1 MHHPAIEQA
10 YAIIEGKTVKRSVF
24 SQLSLLEGDDI
35 LDLAALASRVRNR
48 FTPDF
53 HLCTIMNAKSGI
65 CGEDCRFCAQSAHHD
80 TAIDR
85 FPLVNRLIMVDKA
98 GEAYSSGVETF
109 GIVTSG
115 TGYPEI
121 NSEFQE
127 LIGAIDEI
135 HQKYPDK
142 KVCAS
147 LGLLSDMTA
156 MELAKHDVSH
166 YNINIQTNPA
176 KYRELVSSTHDIS
189 DRIETIRLLKKHGIK
204 VCTGGIIGMGETMED
219 RLEMAFALND
229 LDADI
234 IPVNVLIPVPGTPL
248 ERQGRISAADAVKT
262 VALVR
267 LINPTKTIK
276 FAAGRET
283 RMKDFQGLIMLAG
296 ANGIITGGY
305 LTTRGR
311 EVREDLAFIRDLGAF
326 K

>member
-10 YAIIEGKTVKRSVF
+10 YAIIEGKTVNRGVF
-24 SQLSLLEGDDI
+24 TELSLLEGDDI
-35 LDLAALASRVRNR
+35 LDLVALASRVRNR

-80 TAIDR
+80 TAIER
-85 FPLVNRLIMVDKA
+85 FPLVNRRTMVEKA
-98 GEAYSSGVETF
+98 GEAYGSGVESF

-115 TGYPEI
+115 TGYPVI
-121 NSEFQE
+121 NSEFKE
-127 LIGAIDEI
+127 LINAIDEI
-135 HQKYPDK
+135 HHTYPDK
-142 KVCAS
+142 NVCAS
-147 LGLLSDMTA
+147 LGLLSDTTA

-176 KYRELVSSTHDIS
+176 KYRALVSSTHDVN

-204 VCTGGIIGMGETMED
+204 VCAGGIIGMGETMED
-219 RLEMAFALND
+219 RLEMAFALSD

-234 IPVNVLIPVPGTPL
+234 IPINVLIPVPGTPL
-248 ERQGRISAADAVKT
+248 ERQERISAADAAKT

-311 EVREDLAFIRDLGAF
+311 EVREDFALIQDLGAF